1 MLMNFTN
8 KNINNME
15 NYKDGDRIRIWL
27 EDSMEPEGGTWCYG
41 KIEEIKII
49 KKIFVQDGFKL
60 NPENEIEDFKGY
72 KIEKL

>member
-1 MLMNFTN
+1 
-8 KNINNME
+8 ME

-27 EDSMEPEGGTWCYG
+27 EDSMESEGGTWCYG

-49 KKIFVQDGFKL
+49 KKIFVQDGFKID
-60 NPENEIEDFKGY
+60 PENEIEDFKGY

>member
-1 MLMNFTN
+1 
-8 KNINNME
+8 ME

-27 EDSMEPEGGTWCYG
+27 EDKMEPEGGTWCYG

-49 KKIFVQDGFKL
+49 KKIFVQHGFKL
-60 NPENEIEDFKGY
+60 DPENEIEDFKGY

>member
-1 MLMNFTN
+1 
-8 KNINNME
+8 ME

-27 EDSMEPEGGTWCYG
+27 EDSMETEGGTWCYG

-60 NPENEIEDFKGY
+60 DPENEIEDFKGY
-72 KIEKL
+72 KIEKLN

>member
-1 MLMNFTN
+1 
-8 KNINNME
+8 ME
-15 NYKDGDRIRIWL
+15 NYKDGDKIRIWL
-27 EDSMEPEGGTWCYG
+27 EDSMESEGGTWCYG

-60 NPENEIEDFKGY
+60 DPENEIEDFKGY

>member
-1 MLMNFTN
+1 
-8 KNINNME
+8 ME

-27 EDSMEPEGGTWCYG
+27 EDSMETEGGTWCYG

-60 NPENEIEDFKGY
+60 DFENEIEDFKGY
-72 KIEKL
+72 KIEKLN

>member
-1 MLMNFTN
+1 
-8 KNINNME
+8 ME
-15 NYKDGDRIRIWL
+15 NYKNGDRIRIWL
-27 EDSMEPEGGTWCYG
+27 EDSMESEGGTWCYG

-60 NPENEIEDFKGY
+60 DPENEIEDFKGY

>member
-1 MLMNFTN
+1 
-8 KNINNME
+8 ME

-27 EDSMEPEGGTWCYG
+27 EDSMETEGGTWCYG

-60 NPENEIEDFKGY
+60 DPENEIEDFKCY
-72 KIEKL
+72 KIEKLN

>member
-1 MLMNFTN
+1 
-8 KNINNME
+8 ME

-27 EDSMEPEGGTWCYG
+27 EDNMESEGGTWCYG

-49 KKIFVQDGFKL
+49 KKIFVQDGFEL
-60 NPENEIEDFKGY
+60 DPENEIEDFKGY

>member
-1 MLMNFTN
+1 
-8 KNINNME
+8 ME

-27 EDSMEPEGGTWCYG
+27 EDKMEPEGGTWCYG

-60 NPENEIEDFKGY
+60 DPENEIKDFEYFNY
-72 KIEKL
+72 KIEKLN

>member
-1 MLMNFTN
+1 
-8 KNINNME
+8 ME
-15 NYKDGDRIRIWL
+15 NYKDGDKIRIWL
-27 EDSMEPEGGTWCYG
+27 EDSMESEGGTWCYG

-60 NPENEIEDFKGY
+60 DPKNEIEDFVGY

>member
-1 MLMNFTN
+1 
-8 KNINNME
+8 ME

-27 EDSMEPEGGTWCYG
+27 EDSMESEGGTWCYG

-60 NPENEIEDFKGY
+60 DPQNEIKDFKGY
-72 KIEKL
+72 KIEKLN

>member
-1 MLMNFTN
+1 
-8 KNINNME
+8 ME
-15 NYKDGDRIRIWL
+15 NYKDGDKIRIWL
-27 EDSMEPEGGTWCYG
+27 EDNMEPEGGTWCYG

-60 NPENEIEDFKGY
+60 DPENEIEDFVGY

>member
-1 MLMNFTN
+1 
-8 KNINNME
+8 ME
-15 NYKDGDRIRIWL
+15 NYKDGDKIRIWL
-27 EDSMEPEGGTWCYG
+27 EDSMETEGGTWCYG

-60 NPENEIEDFKGY
+60 DHENEIEDFKGY

>member
-1 MLMNFTN
+1 
-8 KNINNME
+8 ME

-27 EDSMEPEGGTWCYG
+27 EDSMESEGGTWCYG

-60 NPENEIEDFKGY
+60 DPENEIEDFKGY